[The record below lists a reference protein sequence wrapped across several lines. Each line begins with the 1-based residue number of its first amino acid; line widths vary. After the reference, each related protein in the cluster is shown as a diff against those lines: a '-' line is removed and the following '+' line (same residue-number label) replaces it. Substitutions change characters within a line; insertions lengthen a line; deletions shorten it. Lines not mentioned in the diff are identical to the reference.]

1 MSRRTKDERRRD
13 YLDIGM
19 ELVAEGPGAVPPDPG
34 LALAHVRIAEVAE
47 RAGVTKG
54 ALYHLWDSQEAYWHD
69 LLRYLLDDHR
79 LAGFADVPDVTR
91 QLADELGVR
100 PTAAQWANFV
110 FDHFK
115 DEPTFFARIGVFSY
129 LQDDE
134 FRRGLDEEFRTSL
147 DRFEEI
153 TSDYVR
159 ANGRRARP
167 GMEIRDFAV
176 AVSALM
182 QGLCL
187 EHRVRPGPDTR
198 RRRRWRRRPR
208 QPVRGRRGG
217 AARGLHGTRAR
228 RVRPRRNGRLMARP
242 TAEDRRRDYLQVG
255 ADIVA
260 EFDLANAKQVPLDAL
275 ANVKVAE
282 VARRAGVTKGALYH
296 IWDSQEDYR
305 RDLLQHLLE
314 LEEQAGIRETTAM
327 MDSLSPGL
335 DLGDVFCR
343 PSDYAFD
350 RLKDDPKMLA
360 RFSFYNYADDPEV
373 NRLLSHGATA
383 FESYYDTYLRAAHRR
398 VREPFTL
405 QQMVTSSTA
414 YFFGMIIRHRTSPLQ
429 ADAAVEREG
438 RRWSLYTFGLR
449 ALIDHFTEPVDDPA
463 GA

>member
-187 EHRVRPGPDTR
+187 EHRVDPARTPD
-198 RRRRWRRRPR
+198 
-208 QPVRGRRGG
+208 VVDGG
-217 AARGLHGTRAR
+217 GDDRVGMVGIGGGDDDRVSLFAAGVEGL
-228 RVRPRRNGRLMARP
+228 
-242 TAEDRRRDYLQVG
+242 
-255 ADIVA
+255 
-260 EFDLANAKQVPLDAL
+260 LDA
-275 ANVKVAE
+275 
-282 VARRAGVTKGALYH
+282 
-296 IWDSQEDYR
+296 
-305 RDLLQHLLE
+305 
-314 LEEQAGIRETTAM
+314 
-327 MDSLSPGL
+327 
-335 DLGDVFCR
+335 
-343 PSDYAFD
+343 
-350 RLKDDPKMLA
+350 
-360 RFSFYNYADDPEV
+360 
-373 NRLLSHGATA
+373 
-383 FESYYDTYLRAAHRR
+383 
-398 VREPFTL
+398 
-405 QQMVTSSTA
+405 
-414 YFFGMIIRHRTSPLQ
+414 
-429 ADAAVEREG
+429 
-438 RRWSLYTFGLR
+438 
-449 ALIDHFTEPVDDPA
+449 FTEPVPGGSGRDGTA
-463 GA
+463 A